1 MNTKPQAV
9 SYIRFSAAHQG
20 KGSSV
25 ERQSE
30 LFEKWLLDHPKYES
44 SPLTRTDRGVSAFK
58 GRHQERGLGDVLK
71 AIEGGL
77 IQRGDALVI
86 EALDRLSRQEFD
98 PTYQVIRKIVNAGVV
113 IFTIEDGCCYD
124 LNSINGTEIHSLAAK
139 VHASNEYSKRL
150 SQRLL
155 GAYKSKRL
163 KAESGLKVNAPNRPV
178 WIDLSGNVIPENA
191 KIAHR
196 TIELYRAGSGQLDIL
211 RKLALEFPEHPDV
224 PATTR
229 SIKRL
234 LINEALIGYWRGVVA
249 FDAIISTAEFG
260 DLQRLVTN
268 RTIPNKANETYLLSG
283 LIRCGHC
290 GGPYHFRTQ
299 KAAATLAAPLGSDAY
314 IAKGMIV
321 YSNCSFFLKSNR
333 CLNSLTLPY
342 EVAELI
348 FERNS
353 ASAIESIAMGAALDS
368 LNNQQLINLK
378 AEKAL
383 LDKKERTSKR
393 IYEDSDEEADF
404 LRYQEFKKARIVV
417 DAKLSKQQ
425 SVTDRLEAAKT
436 PKMDFTNDD
445 FLYGTEEQQAF
456 HKATQ
461 KAMDEL
467 CSNTIN
473 LRNELKAYG
482 FKIEASRPE
491 DGSSNGV
498 LVCGNNEYRI
508 VKRSQLLGC
517 YIVSAKEVN
526 DDGEVVLSELQARRK
541 PHK

>member
-1 MNTKPQAV
+1 MNKPQAV

-25 ERQSE
+25 ERQE
-30 LFEKWLLDHPKYES
+30 ALFEQWLREHPEYES

-58 GRHQERGLGDVLK
+58 GRHEEKGLGDVLK
-71 AIEGGL
+71 AIQGGS
-77 IQRGDALVI
+77 IQQGDCLVI

-98 PTYQVIRKIVNAGVV
+98 PTYQVIRQIVKAGVV
-113 IFTIEDGCCYD
+113 IYTIEDGCCYD
-124 LNSINGTEIHSLAAK
+124 FSSINGTEIHSLAAK

-163 KAESGLKVNAPNRPV
+163 KAESGFKVNAPNRPT
-178 WIDLSGNVIPENA
+178 WIDSCGNVILEKA
-191 KIAHR
+191 QIAHR

-229 SIKRL
+229 SIKRI

-249 FDAIISTAEFG
+249 FDAIISVAEFVE
-260 DLQRLVTN
+260 LQRLVAN

-283 LIRCGHC
+283 LIRCGCC

-314 IAKGMIV
+314 QAKGLIV
-321 YSNCSFFLKSNR
+321 YANCSFFLKSNR
-333 CLNSLTLPY
+333 CLNSLTVPY

-353 ASAIESIAMGAALDS
+353 AHTIESIAMGVALDS
-368 LNNQQLINLK
+368 LNNQQLIDLN

-383 LDKKERTSKR
+383 LEKKERTSKR
-393 IYEDSDEEADF
+393 IFIDSENEADF
-404 LRYQEFKKARIVV
+404 LRYQEFKNARIIV

-425 SVTDRLEAAKT
+425 AITDRLEATKT
-436 PKMDFTNDD
+436 PKIDFTYDD
-445 FLYGTEEQQAF
+445 FLHGTEDQQSF
-456 HKATQ
+456 HNAAQ

-482 FKIEASRPE
+482 FKIEASRPK
-491 DGSSNGV
+491 DKSSNGI
-498 LVCGNNEYRI
+498 LICGDNEYRI
-508 VKRSQLLGC
+508 KKRSQLLGC
-517 YIVSAKEVN
+517 YIVSAKEV
-526 DDGEVVLSELQARRK
+526 DADGGVIFSELQARRK